1 MYLYI
6 IGGQKRILNPLELE
20 EQQVDVSY
28 YVGFKLRGSTQ

>member
-6 IGGQKRILNPLELE
+6 IGGQKKTWNPLELE
-20 EQQVDVSY
+20 EQQVVVSY